1 MRIFQSEKQVTVS
14 IRLNA
19 FGELFSAGEPLG
31 VRSPYMG
38 EPPTTWALE
47 YYDIQAVVG
56 GLVRHFYL
64 LICASQCPLSSSLLS
79 GDEEEYD

>member
-1 MRIFQSEKQVTVS
+1 
-14 IRLNA
+14 
-19 FGELFSAGEPLG
+19 
-31 VRSPYMG
+31 MG

-79 GDEEEYD
+79 GDEEEYN